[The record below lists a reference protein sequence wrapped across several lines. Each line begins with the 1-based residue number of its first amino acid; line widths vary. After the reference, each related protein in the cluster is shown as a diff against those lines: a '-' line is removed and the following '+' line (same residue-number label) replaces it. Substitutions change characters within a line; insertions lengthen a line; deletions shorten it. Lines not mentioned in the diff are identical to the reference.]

1 LFDYTLILHRGKKYF
16 LSTVLFS
23 FWGILTLVAQIVPE
37 NKLPPRPNPPR
48 LVVDY
53 ADLLTTA
60 EEAELERKL
69 VAYDNATSNQI
80 LIVTVRS
87 TKGYEADQY
96 ATEIGQ
102 KWGVGGQ
109 AKMDNGVVILVS
121 DGTEEENNRRKAFIA
136 TGYGLE
142 GTLNAITTKWI
153 VDKYLIPNLKLRN
166 YFQAFDETTDAVSKT
181 IAGEYKAPEG
191 YANRGKGG
199 GTSIITIIFI
209 ALIILFILSRI
220 GGGGGGGGMMSRRGY
235 KGWNNVPPIIW
246 FPGGGGGGG
255 GGSSGGG
262 GGFGGFGGGGFGG
275 GGAGGDW

>member
-1 LFDYTLILHRGKKYF
+1 MFDYTLILHRSKKYF
-16 LSTVLFS
+16 IATLLYCLCGVT
-23 FWGILTLVAQIVPE
+23 TLVGQIVPE
-37 NKLPPRPNPPR
+37 NKLPPKSNPPS

-80 LIVTVRS
+80 LIVTVHS

-102 KWGVGGQ
+102 KWGAGGQ

-121 DGTEEENNRRKAFIA
+121 DGAEEENNRRKAFIA

-166 YFQAFDETTDAVSKT
+166 YFQAFDETTDAISKT
-181 IAGEYKAPEG
+181 IA
-191 YANRGKGG
+191 ANTKHRKVMR
-199 GTSIITIIFI
+199 I
-209 ALIILFILSRI
+209 AAKVEVLLLSPL
-220 GGGGGGGGMMSRRGY
+220 SL
-235 KGWNNVPPIIW
+235 
-246 FPGGGGGGG
+246 
-255 GGSSGGG
+255 
-262 GGFGGFGGGGFGG
+262 
-275 GGAGGDW
+275 